1 MRIGALHEAVMN
13 SCGSQQDR
21 FLTDGRLGVTPKA
34 RVSQQAEGLR
44 ASGVGSA
51 FGIGRP
57 CLPPGV
63 LRLTSGT

>member
-1 MRIGALHEAVMN
+1 MITGAQHEAVMN

-21 FLTDGRLGVTPKA
+21 FLTDGRPGVTPKA

-44 ASGVGSA
+44 ASGVRSA
-51 FGIGRP
+51 FGIGLP